1 MKFCKRCLY
10 STDHPLGIVLDNDGI
25 CSGCRIHEEKNKLDW
40 NFRKDKLQRLLK
52 NYKTKKGFTYD
63 CIVPVSGSN
72 DSFFIMHL
80 VKNILGLN
88 PLMVTYNK
96 YYNTPLGIRNLALLR
111 STFNSDI
118 LVQNV
123 NPLSVKKITKETL
136 RRFGSIYWHCLAGKT
151 VFPVQIAVKYK
162 IPLIVWGA
170 HQGIEQ
176 VGMFSHED
184 EVEMTRRYR
193 KDHDLMGFEAD
204 DLIEITNNLTEN
216 DIWQYRYP
224 DDNLLNSI
232 GVRGI
237 YLSNFFRWD
246 SKSQHELMIKKYK
259 YKSSKFSRT
268 FENYD
273 HTDCFNYMDLHDYL
287 KLCKHGYSKVTD
299 HACRE
304 IRYNRLTRCQGL
316 NLVKRYEL
324 VPPQFL
330 DLFSDWLNINL
341 ESFNF
346 IFNQFRNKKYWI
358 EDKPSHFIFN
368 GLSSNQ
374 SGSKFSENKKLSI
387 SYVENSN
394 LLYKGERKY
403 IIYGKGCS

>member
-52 NYKTKKGFTYD
+52 DYKTKKGFTYD

-111 STFNSDI
+111 SSFNSDI
-118 LVQNV
+118 LVQNI

-136 RRFGSIYWHCLAGKT
+136 RRFGSIYWHCLAGQT

-162 IPLIVWGA
+162 IPLIIWGA

-193 KDHDLMGFEAD
+193 KNHDLMGFEAD
-204 DLIEITNNLTEN
+204 DLIEITNNL
-216 DIWQYRYP
+216 
-224 DDNLLNSI
+224 
-232 GVRGI
+232 
-237 YLSNFFRWD
+237 
-246 SKSQHELMIKKYK
+246 K
-259 YKSSKFSRT
+259 
-268 FENYD
+268 
-273 HTDCFNYMDLHDYL
+273 
-287 KLCKHGYSKVTD
+287 
-299 HACRE
+299 
-304 IRYNRLTRCQGL
+304 
-316 NLVKRYEL
+316 
-324 VPPQFL
+324 
-330 DLFSDWLNINL
+330 
-341 ESFNF
+341 
-346 IFNQFRNKKYWI
+346 
-358 EDKPSHFIFN
+358 
-368 GLSSNQ
+368 
-374 SGSKFSENKKLSI
+374 
-387 SYVENSN
+387 
-394 LLYKGERKY
+394 
-403 IIYGKGCS
+403 

>member
-10 STDHPLGIVLDNDGI
+10 SSDHPLGIVLDGDGI

-40 NFRKDKLQRLLK
+40 DYRKDKLQRLVK
-52 NYKTKKGFTYD
+52 TYKTRKDFTYD
-63 CIVPVSGSN
+63 CIVPVSGGN
-72 DSFFIMHL
+72 DSFFIMHI

-96 YYNTPLGIRNLALLR
+96 YYNTSLGIRNLALLR
-111 STFNSDI
+111 SSFNSDI
-118 LVQNV
+118 LVQNI

-136 RRFGSIYWHCLAGKT
+136 RRFGSIYWHCLAGQT

-162 IPLIVWGA
+162 IPLIIWGA

-204 DLIEITNNLTEN
+204 DLLEVSNNLTEN

-224 DDNLLNSI
+224 NDNLLNSI

-246 SKSQHELMIKKYK
+246 SKAQHELMIKKYK
-259 YKSSKFSRT
+259 YKTSLFART

-273 HTDCFNYMDLHDYL
+273 HTDCFNYLDLHDYL

-304 IRYNRLTRCQGL
+304 IRYNRLTRSQGL
-316 NLVKRYEL
+316 SLVKQYEL
-324 VPPQFL
+324 IAPKFL

-341 ESFNF
+341 DSFNF

-358 EDKPSHFIFN
+358 QDKPSHFIFN

-374 SGSKFSENKKLSI
+374 SVLRSSKDEKLSI

-394 LLYKGERKY
+394 LFNKGERKY
-403 IIYGKGCS
+403 IIYGKGC

>member
-304 IRYNRLTRCQGL
+304 IRYERLTRSQGL
-316 NLVKRYEL
+316 SLVKQYEL
-324 VPPQFL
+324 VAPKFL
-330 DLFSDWLNINL
+330 DLFSEWLKIDL
-341 ESFNF
+341 DSFNF

-374 SGSKFSENKKLSI
+374 LGLKFSEDKKLSI
-387 SYVENSN
+387 SYVENSKLFN
-394 LLYKGERKY
+394 TGEREY